1 MLEDMTS
8 VLLGASLERAE
19 VDSWMVELV
28 LNAEVTVLD
37 MITDV
42 DTFDILDGGALDVI
56 GVAVTPNT
64 CLLTLRLA
72 MLF

>member
-1 MLEDMTS
+1 
-8 VLLGASLERAE
+8 
-19 VDSWMVELV
+19 MVELS

-37 MITDV
+37 TIIDV
-42 DTFDILDGGALDVI
+42 DTFDILDGAALDVMV
-56 GVAVTPNT
+56 VAVTPNT